1 MKSKK
6 WIFGLIVF
14 LIGLVCLPM
23 MHGLAEGGNVP
34 MVLCAYPYNVFYG
47 VGLDEVIR
55 EMGCGLES
63 DGEGNTYYVVDAEV
77 TIANEDF
84 VASLKDAFGALPF
97 ADVEEIEGL
106 LDEKGSLSFEMVD
119 DAGVVTTVD
128 LLDEYMGTIRLRR
141 LINEVYSEYVG
152 FYQENINADVLTLG
166 GLDFLLNDTYE
177 LPKSTLTVHLLDPMT
192 WYEME
197 WLERSLVFD
206 LGDDFEM
213 VKEMVFSTKFVARY
227 TNVLSKDLMT
237 KEQMESRKA
246 NLLAEDYYSEDE
258 VEYSLRNLGLGREVD
273 GDWMKISLTNGIVL
287 GLIFDEDKQQI
298 EIWQSFDR
306 LDVPLNSVALL
317 YGEDTAT
324 ERLSSLGDLTGS
336 VFDPYVSFPDA
347 DLFMSR
353 LIRYADGR
361 IIYSSRFE
369 YSVGQYKNGYDQQ
382 EEDFAAWM
390 NMLPARDRYLTYVDE
405 INTGNM
411 LLTLKSTVID
421 NKSVFYD
428 LLEKN
433 FNEHLFAVGEVVDVF
448 TEEREMSH
456 LIDFSDL
463 YYGGPS
469 YQDSYKFFAFGDA
482 FYEVK
487 NYMLSEAY
495 QGVLAEQF
503 GENFI
508 YMDPDEY
515 EYYMGHENTDE
526 NLIFLVNGVQI
537 EITFINSKRQIL
549 VSEVV
554 YGLDRNLDEYDT
566 PPMTIERLGF
576 DCDGSNA
583 SVVMVNEPIELWMS
597 YDSYY
602 QLEDFWGSLVEGTAF
617 EDFEVF
623 YFSYDLDLKNLYFTL
638 GGDVEEN
645 INPVYFVVYENW
657 SYAPEY
663 GSGIGELNAA
673 YEENFGVDA
682 ETGIP
687 AFLTAFQDLFVTE
700 FGVTFE
706 ELVDLNLRQYTDFYA
721 QY

>member
-6 WIFGLIVF
+6 WMLVF
-14 LIGLVCLPM
+14 FVLLIGMFFLPEV
-23 MHGLAEGGNVP
+23 HGLAEEGSVP
-34 MVLCAYPYNVFYG
+34 KVLCSYPYNVFYG
-47 VGLDEVIR
+47 VGLDEVIK
-55 EMGCGLES
+55 ETACGLES
-63 DGEGNTYYVVDAEV
+63 DGEGNAYYVIEGQKMATDEY
-77 TIANEDF
+77 F
-84 VASLKDAFGALPF
+84 VAGLMDAFGALPF
-97 ADVEEIEGL
+97 ADVAEMNAMLAEA
-106 LDEKGSLSFEMVD
+106 GSLDFEMVD
-119 DAGVVTTVD
+119 DAGVGTTVEI
-128 LLDEYMGTIRLRR
+128 LDEYMGEIRLKR
-141 LINEVYSEYVG
+141 LINETYAEYVG
-152 FYQENINADVLTLG
+152 FYQDNINTDVLYLG
-166 GLDFLLNDTYE
+166 DLDFLLNDTYE
-177 LPKSTLTVHLLDPMT
+177 LSKSTLTVHLLDPMT
-192 WYEME
+192 WYEVE

-213 VKEMVFSTKFVARY
+213 VKEMVFSNELEARY
-227 TNVLSKDLMT
+227 TDVLSKDLMT
-237 KEQMESRKA
+237 KEQMESWKA
-246 NLLAEDYYSEDE
+246 NLLADDFYSEYE
-258 VEYSLRNLGLGREVD
+258 VEYSLRNFGLGREVD
-273 GDWMKISLTNGIVL
+273 GDWLKISLTNGILL
-287 GLIFDEDKQQI
+287 GLIFDEGKQQI

-317 YGEDTAT
+317 YGEDTTT

-361 IIYSSRFE
+361 ITYSSRFE

-382 EEDFAAWM
+382 EEDFAAWV
-390 NMLPARDRYLTYVDE
+390 NMLPARERYLTYVDD
-405 INTGNM
+405 INTGNI

-428 LLEKN
+428 LFEKN

-448 TEEREMSH
+448 TEKREMSH
-456 LIDFSDL
+456 LIEFSAPVEENP
-463 YYGGPS
+463 G
-469 YQDSYKFFAFGDA
+469 YQKSYKFFAFGDA

-487 NYMLSEAY
+487 NYLLSEAY

-503 GENFI
+503 GESFV

-515 EYYMGHENTDE
+515 GYYMGYENTDE
-526 NLIFLVNGVQI
+526 DLIFLVNGVRI
-537 EITFINSKRQIL
+537 EINFINSKRQIV

-597 YDSYY
+597 YDDYY
-602 QLEDFWGSLVEGTAF
+602 QLDYFRGSLVEGTAF
-617 EDFEVF
+617 GNFEVF
-623 YFSYDLDLKNLYFTL
+623 NFDYDLDLKNLYFTL

-645 INPVYFVVYENW
+645 INPVSFVVYENW

-663 GSGIGELNAA
+663 GSGIGELNAV

-687 AFLTAFQDLFVTE
+687 AFLTEFQNLFVTE
-700 FGVTFE
+700 FGVSFE
-706 ELVDLNLRQYTDFYA
+706 ELVALNLRQYTNFYA